1 MLIIARRNLLS
12 EPLRLLISV
21 AGVAL
26 SVFLISFLIS
36 MYRGWDEKIGGFIES
51 SNIDVWVARD
61 GTTDFL
67 NAASILPEDTGNGLK
82 PLGDVNAW
90 SPLIVRPMRA
100 FTKDGGGI
108 DISLIGFRTDTGLG
122 RPPSIASGEH
132 LPGKGEAII
141 DASVAHRYGVA
152 IGDSIVVVGEPL
164 RVVGISDGGNF
175 IFWRAVFVDYPEA
188 QRLLKQGGFA
198 TFIVFDLDASADPG
212 KFAAAV
218 KAERPDLQALT
229 RAEFAAATRDRVL
242 GQLLPIISVVIVL
255 AFIVGVAVA
264 GLTIY
269 TATVERTHEWG
280 ILKAV
285 GFRDGFLYR
294 VVLIQ
299 SLAIGVLGFGVGAG
313 LASFVGPFAA
323 NFAPQL
329 VLLTTWQDLLAVG
342 VVTLLMSVVA
352 AFVPIRRLGGIDPA
366 QVFNG

>member
-1 MLIIARRNLLS
+1 VFLLARRNLLS

-36 MYRGWDEKIGGFIES
+36 MYRGWDDKIGGFIES

-82 PLGDVNAW
+82 PLGNVNAW

-100 FTKDGGGI
+100 FTRDGDGI
-108 DISLIGFRTDTGLG
+108 DISLIGFHTDTGLG
-122 RPPSIASGEH
+122 RPTSISSGEH

-175 IFWRAVFVDYPEA
+175 IFWRAVFVDYAEA
-188 QRLLKQGGFA
+188 QRLLKQEGFA

-255 AFIVGVAVA
+255 AFIVGVAIA

-313 LASFVGPFAA
+313 LAYFVGPFAA
-323 NFAPQL
+323 GFAPQL

-342 VVTLLMSVVA
+342 LVTLLMSIVA

-366 QVFNG
+366 HVFRA

>member
-1 MLIIARRNLLS
+1 MFLLARRNLLS

-100 FTKDGGGI
+100 FTKDGDGI
-108 DISLIGFRTDTGLG
+108 DISLIGFRTETGLG
-122 RPPSIASGEH
+122 RPPSISSGEH

-141 DASVAHRYGVA
+141 DASVAHRYGVD

-175 IFWRAVFVDYPEA
+175 IFWRAVFVDYAEA
-188 QRLLKQGGFA
+188 QRLLKQEGFA
-198 TFIVFDLDASADPG
+198 TFIVFDLDAAAPG

-218 KAERPDLQALT
+218 EAERPDLQALT

-323 NFAPQL
+323 DFAPQL

-366 QVFNG
+366 HVFRS

>member
-1 MLIIARRNLLS
+1 MLLVARRNLLS

-51 SNIDVWVARD
+51 SEIDVWVARD

-67 NAASILPEDTGNGLK
+67 NAASILPEDTGNGLE

-90 SPLIVRPMRA
+90 SPLIVRPMGA
-100 FTKDGGGI
+100 FTEDGDAI
-108 DISLIGFRTDTGLG
+108 DISLIGYHVDPGLG
-122 RPPSIASGEH
+122 RPPSISSGEE
-132 LPGKGEAII
+132 LPREGEAII
-141 DASVAHRYGVA
+141 DASVADRYGIE

-175 IFWRAVFVDYPEA
+175 IFWLAVFVDYAEA
-188 QRLLKQGGFA
+188 QRLLEQEGFA
-198 TFIVFDLDASADPG
+198 TFLVFDLDDAADPG
-212 KFAAAV
+212 EFAAAV
-218 KAERPDLQALT
+218 QAERSDLQALT

-242 GQLLPIISVVIVL
+242 GELLPIISVVIVL
-255 AFIVGVAVA
+255 AFIVGVAVT

-269 TATVERTHEWG
+269 TATVERTREWG

-285 GFRDGFLYR
+285 GFRNAFLYR

-299 SLAIGVLGFGVGAG
+299 SLAVGVLGLGVGAG

-323 NFAPQL
+323 NLAPQL
-329 VLLTTWQDLLAVG
+329 VLLTTWQDLVAVG
-342 VVTLLMSVVA
+342 VVTLVMAVVA
-352 AFVPIRRLGGIDPA
+352 AFVPVHRLGAIDPA
-366 QVFNG
+366 SVFNA